1 MQAYHQHLPAAL
13 RGDHTLLAAR
23 ADGHVRGDVEVTILE
38 GGGRIGAE
46 PLRTCDLNT
55 CVQSSHEHPVAA
67 RKDLRTSDT
76 EQRKVYLY
84 RT

>member
-1 MQAYHQHLPAAL
+1 
-13 RGDHTLLAAR
+13 
-23 ADGHVRGDVEVTILE
+23 
-38 GGGRIGAE
+38 
-46 PLRTCDLNT
+46 LNT